1 MFPFKEIDIARVNI
15 YGIGL
20 KHCWETQMLYMLEPG
35 TYTSMYDVPY
45 IYLDTV
51 T

>member
-20 KHCWETQMLYMLEPG
+20 KHC
-35 TYTSMYDVPY
+35 
-45 IYLDTV
+45 
-51 T
+51 